1 MKRFVLFVAVAMLA
15 GPAPTWAQGTLVESA
30 MRAAQHLAR
39 TSPSPKAARAAQ
51 TQQQAQGLEASGMS
65 KRKKMMIVIGAA
77 AAFGVVA
84 YSIDR
89 NVVNSTPSTL
99 GTRKD

>member
-1 MKRFVLFVAVAMLA
+1 MKRLVVFVAVAMLA
-15 GPAPTWAQGTLVESA
+15 GPAPTWAQETLVESA

-39 TSPSPKAARAAQ
+39 TSPSPKAVR

-65 KRKKMMIVIGAA
+65 KRRKMMIVIGAA

>member
-30 MRAAQHLAR
+30 MRAAQDLAR

-51 TQQQAQGLEASGMS
+51 AQQQAQGLEASGMS

>member
-1 MKRFVLFVAVAMLA
+1 MKRLVVFVAVAMLA
-15 GPAPTWAQGTLVESA
+15 GPAPTWAQETLVESA

-51 TQQQAQGLEASGMS
+51 TQQQGLEANGMS